1 MCGAPVITSRGLR
14 IHTGKNQSVE
24 SEHGAKPVK
33 LPKMSK
39 FNVGNDTGRGAAV
52 MPSQY
57 TSPCPL
63 PQCRDGRSAAW
74 PKIVISVVAG
84 ALPRQILSGKLSRM
98 AVGISLESDF
108 CIAIHI

>member
-1 MCGAPVITSRGLR
+1 MESGPWTLR
-14 IHTGKNQSVE
+14 PASVNAE
-24 SEHGAKPVK
+24 KI
-33 LPKMSK
+33 SK
-39 FNVGNDTGRGAAV
+39 RSVGNDTGRGAAV

-63 PQCRDGRSAAW
+63 PQWRDGKSAER

-84 ALPRQILSGKLSRM
+84 ALPKQNFSGRLSRM

-108 CIAIHI
+108 CMATQTKKPS